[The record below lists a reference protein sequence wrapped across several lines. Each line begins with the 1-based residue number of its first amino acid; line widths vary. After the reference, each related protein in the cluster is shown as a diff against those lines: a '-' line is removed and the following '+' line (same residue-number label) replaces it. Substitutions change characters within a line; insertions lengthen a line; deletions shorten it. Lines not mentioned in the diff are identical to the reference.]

1 MSDHPRDLSGLS
13 GPELVRLLLDATD
26 PPPTTDAERVEFFD
40 LKALVFATLAARDE
54 NPKAARLA
62 ARARAD
68 RDRLLVRIEAEKWGG
83 R

>member
-1 MSDHPRDLSGLS
+1 M
-13 GPELVRLLLDATD
+13 
-26 PPPTTDAERVEFFD
+26 EFFD